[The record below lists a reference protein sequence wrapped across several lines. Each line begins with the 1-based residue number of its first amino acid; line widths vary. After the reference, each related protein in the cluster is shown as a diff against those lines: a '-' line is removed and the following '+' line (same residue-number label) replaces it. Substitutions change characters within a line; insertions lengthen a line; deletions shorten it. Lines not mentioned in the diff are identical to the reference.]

1 MAIVFTVPGDDDDT
15 YLEPVAVS
23 IPSHACMVATNR
35 HMCRICLAFS
45 VLQMI
50 SLKSGY
56 LK

>member
-23 IPSHACMVATNR
+23 IPSNVCMVATNR

-45 VLQMI
+45 VLRVI
-50 SLKSGY
+50 SLISGY